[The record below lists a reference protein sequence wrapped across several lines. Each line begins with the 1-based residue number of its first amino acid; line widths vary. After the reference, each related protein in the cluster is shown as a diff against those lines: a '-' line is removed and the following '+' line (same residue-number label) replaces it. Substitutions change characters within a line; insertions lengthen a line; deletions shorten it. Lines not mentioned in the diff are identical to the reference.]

1 MLSLVIC
8 WGCVG
13 PRYTCAKPIC
23 PCRANGSEMA
33 RAFTRRISMGT
44 ISSYVM
50 QTDSHQATHD
60 VYGEGSC
67 PKFCFAVQTLALMT
81 EPPFSPLPQTNGQ
94 HRRTANT
101 DKLSTHTN
109 GRHRRT
115 VDTDD
120 LSTQMNGR
128 QRRTVRTLPYPTLPD
143 PTQEQQEP

>member
-1 MLSLVIC
+1 MLWSLDNLTMHTQKVRLVFVFI
-8 WGCVG
+8 
-13 PRYTCAKPIC
+13 
-23 PCRANGSEMA
+23 E
-33 RAFTRRISMGT
+33 
-44 ISSYVM
+44 
-50 QTDSHQATHD
+50 HATNL
-60 VYGEGSC
+60 GEGIGRVKSC
-67 PKFCFAVQTLALMT
+67 QVRSDLVGSSRLDQVTEFCFAVQTLVLMM

-128 QRRTVRTLPYPTLPD
+128 QRRTVRTLPYPTRPD
-143 PTQEQQEP
+143 PRTTRTVGLPTLLFLLFLEC